1 MIRQIKGGDSVKVL
15 DGRLELETRRGALL
29 LASAALLS
37 ACVGGGG
44 RSGGGGGGYRA
55 PDPAPRAVPNAGWD
69 SWVDGFKGRAA
80 SRGISQGTID
90 AAFRGAGF
98 LPEVI
103 EKDRNQTE
111 FTRTL
116 EDYLNIAASDER
128 VSLGRQKYAQYGG
141 TLKAIESRYGV
152 EGNVVAAVWGLESFF
167 GTRRGNVPVVSALS
181 TLAYE
186 GRRAEFFESQ
196 LVAALKILQAGDIS
210 PGAMTGSWA
219 GAMGHT
225 QFIPTSYLAFAVDF
239 TGDGRRDIWSEDPTD
254 ALASTAAYL
263 AKSGWT
269 TGQPWGMEVTVPAGF
284 NAGLLGRGKGKSAAE
299 WQSLGVR
306 AADGRALAGGS
317 IIAGGNGGGAPHF
330 LLTQNFATI
339 LRYNNAQNYAIGV
352 GHLSDR
358 LLGRGAVQA
367 SFGPDASGM
376 TKSDRQELQQRLT
389 AAGFDTGG
397 TDGVI
402 GAKTKAAISAYQ
414 ASLGLPV
421 TGEPSL
427 GLLRR
432 LR

>member
-1 MIRQIKGGDSVKVL
+1 MIEATIGTGF
-15 DGRLELETRRGALL
+15 TRRTGLMAGA
-29 LASAALLS
+29 AALLA

-44 RSGGGGGGYRA
+44 RSSGGAGGGYRA
-55 PDPAPRAVPNAGWD
+55 PDPAPRAVPDAGWD
-69 SWVDGFKGRAA
+69 AWVEGFKSRAA
-80 SRGISQGTID
+80 SRGISSGTLD

-111 FTRTL
+111 FSRTL
-116 EDYLNIAASDER
+116 EDYLNIAASDDR

-141 TLKAIESRYGV
+141 VLSAIQSRYGV

-186 GRRAEFFESQ
+186 GRRGEFFEGQ
-196 LVAALKILQAGDIS
+196 LVAALKILQAGDVS

-269 TGQPWGMEVTVPAGF
+269 AGLPWGMEVTVPAGF
-284 NAGLLGRGKGKSAAE
+284 DTGLLGRGKGKSAAD
-299 WQSLGVR
+299 WQGLGVR

-317 IIAGGNGGGAPHF
+317 IIAGGNSGGAPFF

-367 SFGPDASGM
+367 SFGPDTAGM
-376 TKSDRQELQQRLT
+376 TKADRQDLQQRLT

-397 TDGVI
+397 TDGVM

-414 ASLGLPV
+414 ASVGLPV

-427 GLLRR
+427 ELLRR

>member
-1 MIRQIKGGDSVKVL
+1 MQQAFLLNGF
-15 DGRLELETRRGALL
+15 TRRTALL
-29 LASAALLS
+29 TGAAAFLS
-37 ACVGGGG
+37 ACASSG
-44 RSGGGGGGYRA
+44 RSGGGGYRA

-69 SWVDGFKGRAA
+69 AWVEGFKGRAA
-80 SRGISQGTID
+80 SRGISQATID

-98 LPEVI
+98 IPEVV

-128 VSLGRQKYAQYGG
+128 VALGRQKFAQYGG
-141 TLKAIESRYGV
+141 TLQAIESRYGV
-152 EGNVVAAVWGLESFF
+152 EGHVVAAVWGLESFF

-181 TLAYE
+181 TLAYD
-186 GRRAEFFESQ
+186 GRRGEFFESQ
-196 LVAALKILQAGDIS
+196 LIAALKILQAGDVS
-210 PGAMTGSWA
+210 PASMTGSWA

-263 AKSGWT
+263 ARSGWT
-269 TGQPWGMEVTVPAGF
+269 PGLPWGMEVTLPGNF
-284 NAGLLGRGKGKSAAE
+284 NSGHLGRGKGKSAAD
-299 WQSLGVR
+299 WQALGVR
-306 AADGRALAGGS
+306 SASGGALAGGS
-317 IIAGGNGGGAPHF
+317 IIDGGGPYF

-367 SFGPDASGM
+367 SFGPDAAGM
-376 TKSDRQELQQRLT
+376 TKADRQALQERLT

-402 GAKTKAAISAYQ
+402 GAKTEAAISAYQ
-414 ASLGLPV
+414 ASVGLPV
-421 TGEPSL
+421 TGKPSL
-427 GLLRR
+427 DLLRR